1 MPYYRAP
8 AERPRQAKRFL
19 TSREVE
25 DMAAGGQ
32 TEIVHVD
39 DIVITDAARETAHD
53 LGIRIVRPEAKPP
66 ATQMAREPAVP
77 ASYAQVAAVA
87 SAPVLVS
94 VFAAPTAS
102 EHPVP
107 ASGLTGRRALSSDP
121 LVQAIVQAVRAT
133 KG

>member
-39 DIVITDAARETAHD
+39 DMVITDAARETAHD
-53 LGIRIVRPEAKPP
+53 LGMRIVLPEAQPP
-66 ATQMAREPAVP
+66 ATRMAREPTAL
-77 ASYAQVAAVA
+77 ALNAQVAAVV

-94 VFAAPTAS
+94 GLGVPPAS
-102 EHPVP
+102 AHPVP
-107 ASGLTGRRALSSDP
+107 APGLTARALSSDP

>member
-1 MPYYRAP
+1 
-8 AERPRQAKRFL
+8 
-19 TSREVE
+19 
-25 DMAAGGQ
+25 MAAEGR

-66 ATQMAREPAVP
+66 AAQVALEPAVS
-77 ASYAQVAAVA
+77 ALYAQVAAVA

-94 VFAAPTAS
+94 GLVAQTAS
-102 EHPVP
+102 AYP
-107 ASGLTGRRALSSDP
+107 GRALSSDP

>member
-8 AERPRQAKRFL
+8 AERPAKPRDF

-39 DIVITDAARETAHD
+39 DMVITDAARETAHD

-66 ATQMAREPAVP
+66 ATQMAVNLLCRLRMRKLQRWHQRPSWYLYP
-77 ASYAQVAAVA
+77 QLR
-87 SAPVLVS
+87 PRPNTRCL
-94 VFAAPTAS
+94 P
-102 EHPVP
+102 
-107 ASGLTGRRALSSDP
+107 RAHGPPRLSSDP

>member
-1 MPYYRAP
+1 MSYYRAP

-25 DMAAGGQ
+25 DMAAEGR

-66 ATQMAREPAVP
+66 AAQVALEPAVS
-77 ASYAQVAAVA
+77 ALYAQVAAVA

-94 VFAAPTAS
+94 GLVAQTAS
-102 EHPVP
+102 AYP
-107 ASGLTGRRALSSDP
+107 GRALSSDP